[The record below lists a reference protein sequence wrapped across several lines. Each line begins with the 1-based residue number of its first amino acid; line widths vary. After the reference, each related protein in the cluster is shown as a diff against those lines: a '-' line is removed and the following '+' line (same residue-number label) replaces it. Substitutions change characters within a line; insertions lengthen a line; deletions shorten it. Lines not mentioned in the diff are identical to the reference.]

1 MDFHTS
7 AKRPLHSGTLS
18 TKKMKMKIDPLPSS
32 SSCVSEVKCVYP
44 ETRGMQHHSG
54 SWHTLSALCTALTAD
69 TPTADYAV
77 ILEMAQRLTAVSFPQ
92 RFTVVPRPLCFYD
105 GGERTNWTYDKAD
118 PGRFDYKA
126 CGNFSEFTTGA
137 RSRVMFAV
145 AVFVTKRST
154 YVGLT
159 ADERRQWDGEP
170 MHVWGALLVQLP
182 RGQGKALAIYD
193 CNVSSVDYAAP
204 LQHVIGGRAVK
215 LARKFRAR
223 GGMQVWRNPPD
234 DVPNTAGEC
243 YSRTFNWLQAVLSSD
258 PNTLATFTE
267 GELTEIR
274 GFRKMSKPM

>member
-1 MDFHTS
+1 MP
-7 AKRPLHSGTLS
+7 KVPPIIRQS
-18 TKKMKMKIDPLPSS
+18 TARFRCHEEKMKIDPVPSP
-32 SSCVSEVKCVYP
+32 SSCVSEAKCVYP
-44 ETRGMQHHSG
+44 ETRGMQRHSG

-77 ILEMAQRLTAVSFPQ
+77 ILEMAQRLTAVTFPQ

-105 GGERTNWTYDKAD
+105 GGERTNWTNDKAD
-118 PGRFDYKA
+118 PGHFDYKA
-126 CGNFSEFTTGA
+126 CGNFSEFTTGV
-137 RSRVMFAV
+137 RSQVMFTV

-170 MHVWGALLVQLP
+170 MHLP

-204 LQHVIGGRAVK
+204 LQHVIGWRAVK
-215 LARKFRAR
+215 LAQKVRAR

-243 YSRTFNWLQAVLSSD
+243 YSRTFNWLQSVLSSD
-258 PNTLATFTE
+258 PDTLATFTE
-267 GELTEIR
+267 GELTGIR